1 MMMVKT
7 LLFAFLFL
15 IFLSGGVQ
23 GQDQETIPKPGPENP
38 NEGLTIEDVVNG
50 AVGPFDFYSDGYGN
64 PGATGL
70 GYVSVL
76 TLETGLVASDMDEV
90 LEEIVSYDRAEARGT
105 YIGQI
110 NMITASSFNGI
121 NGAVW
126 GYHIAKAD
134 SIANNTLK
142 PLFMKKRSD
151 GVEIPVYPVEPLL
164 DAGKRLF
171 GTSTQRRFPLL
182 PGAHVRCA
190 VKSNTAKGPTF
201 VWCAIALA
209 IAEDR
214 TLAANL
220 FIEDTGESTYLESE
234 KDREEFLD
242 RLYKNIAESIIR
254 CGDDQDVQYKE
265 IFVGAKIERVP
276 EGYVGCALTCAPY
289 VVLARKAVPFG
300 KKPDVLLNLTLSEWE
315 KAVGLSPLEEGS
327 CET

>member
-1 MMMVKT
+1 MKELSIALM
-7 LLFAFLFL
+7 FL
-15 IFLSGGVQ
+15 IFLSGSAAP
-23 GQDQETIPKPGPENP
+23 QEYGTTLKMEERSS
-38 NEGLTIEDVVNG
+38 NESLTIEDVVNG

-64 PGATGL
+64 PGASGI

-76 TLETGLVASDMDEV
+76 TLETGLVASDMDKV

-151 GVEIPVYPVEPLL
+151 GIEIPVYPVQPLL

-171 GTSTQRRFPLL
+171 GTSSQRRFPLL

-214 TLAANL
+214 STAANL
-220 FIEDTGESTYLESE
+220 FIEDAGESTYLESE
-234 KDREEFLD
+234 EDREEFLD
-242 RLYKNIAESIIR
+242 RLHKNIAESVIR

-327 CET
+327 DKI

>member
-1 MMMVKT
+1 MKE
-7 LLFAFLFL
+7 LFIALMFL
-15 IFLSGGVQ
+15 IFLSGSATPQNQ
-23 GQDQETIPKPGPENP
+23 GTTLKMEERGS
-38 NEGLTIEDVVNG
+38 NESLIIGDVVNG

-64 PGATGL
+64 PGASGI

-90 LEEIVSYDRAEARGT
+90 LEEIVSYDRAEARGA

-134 SIANNTLK
+134 AIANNALK

-151 GVEIPVYPVEPLL
+151 GIEIPVYSVQPLL

-214 TLAANL
+214 STAANL
-220 FIEDTGESTYLESE
+220 FIEDAGASTSLESE
-234 KDREEFLD
+234 KDREAFLD
-242 RLYKNIAESIIR
+242 RLHRNIAESIIR

-289 VVLARKAVPFG
+289 VVLARKAVPAG
-300 KKPDVLLNLTLSEWE
+300 QKPDVLLSLTLSEWE

-327 CET
+327 YEI